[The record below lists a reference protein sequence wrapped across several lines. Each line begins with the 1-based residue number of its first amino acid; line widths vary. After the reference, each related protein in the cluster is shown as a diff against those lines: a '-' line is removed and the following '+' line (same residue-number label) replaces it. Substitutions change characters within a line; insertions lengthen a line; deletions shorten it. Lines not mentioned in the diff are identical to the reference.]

1 MTTLTIDDELS
12 RQASA
17 AAAAQ
22 GKSLDE
28 FVRDVLE
35 KAVRSPVI
43 RRKSRNG
50 LPVVEVCPP
59 TPIDSQAIA
68 HALAEEGF

>member
-1 MTTLTIDDELS
+1 VTTLTIDDELS
-12 RQASA
+12 RQACA

-28 FVRDVLE
+28 FVREVLQD
-35 KAVRSPVI
+35 AVRSPVI

-50 LPVVEVCPP
+50 LPVVMVCPP
-59 TPIDSQAIA
+59 TPIESQAVA
-68 HALAEEGF
+68 DALGEEGF